1 LIDNISSYLNLD
13 FETFEVYNR
22 FNIVISLLINYNT
35 NIKETA
41 SLLDSYS
48 TIFGNDLVDCENFYC
63 DLEVELLY
71 YSSKL

>member
-48 TIFGNDLVDCENFYC
+48 TIFGNDLVDCENFYY